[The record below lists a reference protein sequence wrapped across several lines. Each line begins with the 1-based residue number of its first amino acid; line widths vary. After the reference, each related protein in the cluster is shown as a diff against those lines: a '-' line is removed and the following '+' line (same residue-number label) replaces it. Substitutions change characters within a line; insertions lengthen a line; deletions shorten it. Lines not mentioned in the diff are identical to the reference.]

1 MERFD
6 LYMVTGKPGTGKST
20 VGAKLGKAFD
30 VSILDPDLM
39 RRQMGFKKHDPAD
52 TPRVMGEI
60 FDRMEVRLQRRESVV
75 LCTPYV
81 MRSSREQSYKQ
92 LAEISGEIGQQLEAV
107 LIQCSCDEATV
118 KARIQA
124 RPAPDDFHSTSND
137 PAVFER
143 YQRQFEPISSDEI
156 DQNPHVSFLGYDSGK
171 NTVERIAVRPQHE
184 GRIELVERHITRI

>member
-20 VGAKLGKAFD
+20 VGAKLGKSLD

-60 FDRMEVRLQRRESVV
+60 FDRMEGRLQRREPVV

-81 MRSSREQSYKQ
+81 MRSRREQSYEQ
-92 LAEISGEIGQQLEAV
+92 LTEISAEIGEQLEAV
-107 LIQCSCDEATV
+107 LIQCSCDEEIA

-124 RPAPDDFHSTSND
+124 RPEPDDFHSLSND
-137 PAVFER
+137 PTVFER
-143 YQRQFEPISSDEI
+143 YHRQFEPLSSDEI

-171 NTVERIAVRPQHE
+171 NTIKRIAVRPRHE
-184 GRIELVERHITRI
+184 ARIQIVERHITRI